1 MLEIGQKLLE
11 EVLKKKCLG
20 QEYYFLEAGEDEL
33 FWCIMDQ
40 DNKQIWDG
48 PHHSQE
54 KFTFPKSFVMDKDFL
69 ESLLPEDRIIKVKTM
84 RNAERGDYRD
94 EYWIVEVLR
103 DSPFVVGLD
112 GSLPELGVY
121 GAICIKN
128 DCVTYSTKMSS
139 NEWREEKFKLVEICN
154 IVQIDLP
161 SDLDR
166 RLFEK
171 QVLKWSSKN

>member
-11 EVLKKKCLG
+11 EVLKKKCLD
-20 QEYYFLEAGEDEL
+20 QKYYFIESGEDEL
-33 FWCIMDQ
+33 FWCIMIKG
-40 DNKQIWDG
+40 NKQIWDG

-54 KFTFPKSFVMDKDFL
+54 IFTFPESLVVDKDFL
-69 ESLLPEDRIIKVKTM
+69 ESLLPEDRIIKVKTIG
-84 RNAERGDYRD
+84 NTRGDNKE

-103 DSPFVVGLD
+103 DSPIVSGWVE
-112 GSLPELGVY
+112 SLPELGIY

-128 DCVTYSTKMSS
+128 DYVIYSTKMSS
-139 NEWREEKFKLVEICN
+139 KEWRKEGFKLVEISN

-166 RLFEK
+166 QFFEK
-171 QVLKWSSKN
+171 QVLKWSSEN